1 MDYFKHELNFFIMDK
16 YIHAFWHLPGTS
28 YQTLEKIWNYFEDF
42 REGWERAAER
52 DLLKAGLSPEY
63 VRLIFAGR
71 EKIDLSAAM
80 ERLWSADVFLVGRN
94 STEYPKN
101 FSFIEKAPFLIY
113 RKGEKLD
120 KFKRKIAIV
129 GMRKS
134 TMMGE
139 KMAYNLTKALA
150 LQEVVVVSGLAFG
163 IDAAAH
169 SGAVAGKAPTIGVLA
184 SGIGKITPSSHY
196 SLAQRILQCGGSII
210 SEYPVTSPGMKHQFL
225 ERNRLIS
232 AMVETVVIVEAAEKS
247 GALITA
253 RHALEQGKNILAFP
267 GDPGRVQSKG
277 CNNLIKNGEAH
288 LVDSIADVQMHLKL
302 EGRLNRVNR
311 LKLNLI
317 EQRVVELMEA
327 GVSRLEEIY
336 SQTGGEIS
344 QILSTLSALEIEGVI
359 ERTGLEDWRLKEA

>member
-1 MDYFKHELNFFIMDK
+1 MDK
-16 YIHAFWHLPGTS
+16 YIHAFWHLPGTGYS
-28 YQTLEKIWNYFEDF
+28 TLEKIWKYFGDF
-42 REGWERAAER
+42 REGWERASER
-52 DLLKAGLSPEY
+52 DLLKAGLSPDY
-63 VRLIFAGR
+63 VKLIFAGR

-80 ERLWSADVFLVGRN
+80 ERLWSADVFLVGRE
-94 STEYPKN
+94 SKEFPKN
-101 FSFIEKAPFLIY
+101 FLLIERAPFLIY
-113 RKGEKLD
+113 RKGERLD
-120 KFKRKIAIV
+120 KFDRKIAIV

-134 TMMGE
+134 TMLGE

-169 SGAVAGKAPTIGVLA
+169 SGAVAAKAPTIGVLA
-184 SGIGKITPSSHY
+184 SGIGNITPGSHY
-196 SLAQRILQCGGSII
+196 SLAQRILECGGSII
-210 SEYPVTSPGMKHQFL
+210 SEYPVTSPGMKHQFV

-232 AMVETVVIVEAAEKS
+232 AMAETVIIVEAGEKS

-302 EGRLNRVNR
+302 EGNLYKIKTTELNDPEQKVIE
-311 LKLNLI
+311 LI
-317 EQRVVELMEA
+317 KS
-327 GVSRLEEIY
+327 GTSNLEEIHWKF
-336 SQTGGEIS
+336 GGEIS
-344 QILSTLSALEIEGVI
+344 QILSILSSLEIAGI
-359 ERTGLEDWRLKEA
+359 IARTSLDSWKMQGI